1 VRVSLSHKIV
11 LRSLAVAAA
20 VVAFPHLA
28 QAAGLVVAA
37 WVTPFVALGVGGGL
51 GVLLSREFGRKF
63 ESLRAVTERIRAGD
77 LRAEAGFGAGGHA
90 ARGGS
95 FPDETDELAESVQ
108 GMLRGLRELVEHVQ
122 SISERVSTAAQDL
135 SRSTRES
142 RAGHEEIA
150 ETVESVAK
158 GVAHQQQLLEGAMR
172 LIHDI
177 AQAIEVNA
185 SRAREAFGFSAEA
198 SQKANSGVDVSR
210 LALEKMRTVFQR
222 VEEASGQVFRLEA
235 KTRHV
240 HQITE
245 MIHSVAQRTN
255 LLSLN
260 ASIEAARAGE
270 AGRGFSVVADEIRK
284 LAESAGRSAEEIS
297 KLVHEIQT
305 ETGEVA
311 DEMRQSS
318 QVIAEGRDDVNTIA
332 HSLEQIQA
340 AISEAASRAE
350 EIFGEADAQARDA
363 ERMVGSVDEIARVAV
378 TNATAIRDVAEAI
391 HQQLAALGETAAS
404 AQSLTEGAHEVRAL
418 LRRFKTGEPGDWA
431 APAPGA
437 AVVAAGDA
445 A

>member
-1 VRVSLSHKIV
+1 VRVALSQKFV

-20 VVAFPHLA
+20 VVVFPHA
-28 QAAGLVVAA
+28 VEAAGLAVAP
-37 WVTPFVALGVGGGL
+37 WVTVFVALGVGGGL
-51 GVLLSREFGRKF
+51 GVVLSRDLQRKF
-63 ESLRAVTERIRAGD
+63 ESLRGVTERIRAGD
-77 LRAEAGFGAGGHA
+77 LRAGATPMA
-90 ARGGS
+90 AS

-122 SISERVSTAAQDL
+122 HIAERVSSAAQDL
-135 SRSTRES
+135 SSSTRES

-150 ETVESVAK
+150 ETVEGVAK
-158 GVAHQQQLLEGAMR
+158 GVAHQQELLEGSMR
-172 LIHDI
+172 LIHEI
-177 AQAIEVNA
+177 AQVIEVNA
-185 SRAREAFGFSAEA
+185 GRAREAFGFSAEA

-222 VEEASGQVFRLEA
+222 VEEAGGQVFRLEA

-311 DEMRQSS
+311 DGMRQSS

-340 AISEAASRAE
+340 AVSEAASRAE

-378 TNATAIRDVAEAI
+378 TNATAIREVSEAVRE
-391 HQQLAALGETAAS
+391 QLAALGETAAS
-404 AQSLTEGAHEVRAL
+404 AQSLTEGAHEVRGL
-418 LRRFKTGEPGDWA
+418 LRRFRTDE
-431 APAPGA
+431 APSGA
-437 AVVAAGDA
+437 AVPAELAEDA